1 MSDPT
6 ENLTNPAGHADV
18 EMFDFY
24 VAQLEAYLDGELD
37 AEEAAQVRRRLMQE
51 EAYAAA
57 LGRLH
62 AQRVQR
68 MEVFRQIEQR
78 EVDPAAPTRLAASA
92 KRMRLQAQLAPAGG
106 GGSWPTWTKVVFGMA
121 ACLLVGFGAG
131 MIGTYNVG
139 ESPTVAADPT
149 PLPEVA
155 SPESFTGWVLYED
168 GRRRLEVPQ
177 DAEPMQFD
185 ENRMTPLVL
194 PQNPGRQPPR

>member
-1 MSDPT
+1 ADQDLAPPGPAEAGDDPRALCQRAGRRRAAVTINQCRSATTHDGRSAQENTSAIMSDPT

-68 MEVFRQIEQR
+68 MEVFRQI
-78 EVDPAAPTRLAASA
+78 
-92 KRMRLQAQLAPAGG
+92 
-106 GGSWPTWTKVVFGMA
+106 
-121 ACLLVGFGAG
+121 
-131 MIGTYNVG
+131 
-139 ESPTVAADPT
+139 
-149 PLPEVA
+149 
-155 SPESFTGWVLYED
+155 
-168 GRRRLEVPQ
+168 
-177 DAEPMQFD
+177 
-185 ENRMTPLVL
+185 
-194 PQNPGRQPPR
+194 